1 MEGRKKKE
9 VLSKEWRRMFLISR
23 LLEEFSSALQDKR
36 RKMQWLMFGNV
47 WKLVGDSVGMD
58 LVVVVVV
65 VVAAVAAAVVVAAV
79 VVVDSYLKSKSC
91 VYFPTITQSSLNLV

>member
-65 VVAAVAAAVVVAAV
+65 VAVAVAVVVAAV